1 MSVDIEITV
10 NGRPAR
16 ATVPD
21 EMLLVVFL
29 REHLRLTG
37 THIGCDTTQCGAC
50 TVHVDGKAV
59 KSCTILAAQADR
71 REVRTIEGLAEN
83 GALHPMQAAFREY
96 HGLQCGFCTPGMI
109 MSALDLLDRNPDPS
123 EAEVRTWLKGNLC
136 RCTGYQNIVSA
147 IRACAAE
154 LRQDKVLGR

>member
-59 KSCTILAAQADR
+59 KSCTMLAAQADR